1 MTLGERIYRY
11 RKDKKMSQNDLA
23 NELEVSRQ
31 SISKWET
38 NASIPEL
45 NKLIRMSEV
54 FRVSLDELVQGEKAV
69 EAKREFENYNK
80 TNQKPGLSRRK
91 ILGII
96 LLGIGI
102 IVFMFWWILLD
113 PINALIFTSP
123 FFACGIICLT
133 IRKHTVLWCFW
144 AIFIIVYGYLRY
156 TTGIRF
162 WWIFLE
168 GIYRDGMEIHA
179 VIAWLMS
186 LSLAVLIIVTSRLF
200 FKKWKNRQIRGD

>member
-1 MTLGERIYRY
+1 
-11 RKDKKMSQNDLA
+11 
-23 NELEVSRQ
+23 
-31 SISKWET
+31 
-38 NASIPEL
+38 
-45 NKLIRMSEV
+45 MSEV
-54 FRVSLDELVQGEKAV
+54 FRVSLDELVQGERPEDGKG
-69 EAKREFENYNK
+69 EFQNPDIDSPK
-80 TNQKPGLSRRK
+80 TGLSSRK

-102 IVFMFWWILLD
+102 IVFM
-113 PINALIFTSP
+113 
-123 FFACGIICLT
+123 
-133 IRKHTVLWCFW
+133 
-144 AIFIIVYGYLRY
+144 
-156 TTGIRF
+156 F